1 MARSL
6 NVPKGWPP
14 RRLAMVEAG
23 NLASLR
29 LGILRFAPYRSWSV
43 SNPDLLGWVAIEPDH
58 AKHAAVQ

>member
-1 MARSL
+1 
-6 NVPKGWPP
+6 
-14 RRLAMVEAG
+14 MVEAG